1 MSRSPL
7 IEAGTSQ
14 TGNLLQFLAWL
25 SERPAATPTP
35 WKPGKPVAPA
45 VRLGRRDVQRLCDTA
60 HGPASAGSIIVL
72 TDKGRALLDAYKGA
86 LRGIG
91 RVRLHPVPR
100 QARILTVD
108 PQISTIPRAATPHN
122 FVSINQDSH

>member
-35 WKPGKPVAPA
+35 WKPENQLPPLSAWEDATSNGLV
-45 VRLGRRDVQRLCDTA
+45 DTA

-86 LRGIG
+86 
-91 RVRLHPVPR
+91 
-100 QARILTVD
+100 
-108 PQISTIPRAATPHN
+108 
-122 FVSINQDSH
+122 